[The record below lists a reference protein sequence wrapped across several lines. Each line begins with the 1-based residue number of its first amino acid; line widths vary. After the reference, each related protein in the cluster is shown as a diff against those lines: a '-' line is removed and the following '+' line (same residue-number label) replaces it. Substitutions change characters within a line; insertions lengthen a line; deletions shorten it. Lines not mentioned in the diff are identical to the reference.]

1 MARPKIH
8 DDGLRLRLLAA
19 AAELVHAKGVD
30 GLSLRHLAAVA
41 QTSTTA
47 IYSLFGGRSEL
58 LEAVV
63 MQGFT
68 SFTAAQSKAA
78 GGKDAIKDLHNLGTA
93 YRHWALANPTLYTLM
108 FSGALNDFVRSEEAL
123 SSSTD
128 GLQPL
133 IAAVRLGQ
141 ATRVLRAADPESVA
155 MHLWATVH
163 GLASLEL
170 AGLKNDQQDWT
181 VVFESSLEAS
191 LRAWSAEG
199 ENGSW
204 ETP

>member
-8 DDGLRLRLLAA
+8 DDGLRQRLLAS

-30 GLSLRHLAAVA
+30 GLSMRQLAAVVG
-41 QTSTTA
+41 TSTTA
-47 IYSLFGGRSEL
+47 IYSLFGGKSEL

-63 MQGFT
+63 MRGFT
-68 SFTAAQSKAA
+68 SFTSAQAEA
-78 GGKDAIKDLHNLGTA
+78 VGGRDAIVDLRNLGTA
-93 YRHWALANPTLYTLM
+93 YRRWALANPTLYTLM

-128 GLQPL
+128 GLRPL

-191 LRAWSAEG
+191 LRAWSAER